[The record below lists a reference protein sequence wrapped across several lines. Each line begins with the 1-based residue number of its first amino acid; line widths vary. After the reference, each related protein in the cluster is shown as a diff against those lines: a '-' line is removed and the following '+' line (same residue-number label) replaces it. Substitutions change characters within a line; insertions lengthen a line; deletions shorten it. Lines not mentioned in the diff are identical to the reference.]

1 MKRRYFRMA
10 VGLEPLE
17 GAGKALSDFLFWA
30 GRAHIL
36 GQVAAAQQEEASGKL
51 ADVLENARIRSA
63 HDRRMLT
70 FEAERIE
77 RALKGSGIKPV
88 LLKGAAYVAL
98 GLRAG
103 QGRRVSDID
112 ILVEERHLAETEAL
126 LRDAGWV
133 GDTATAGDYEQA
145 YYRRWMHELPP
156 LRHKRRRTLVDVH
169 HRLLPRTARLQ
180 PRHELM
186 LARSKPIANSS
197 LRTFDATD
205 RFIHSAIHIFADGA
219 FETAA
224 RSFIELYYL
233 LDDLSGAER
242 EALIAR
248 AAEVNALRPV
258 AGALWA
264 VSHYFGSAN
273 AHAVL
278 RSMGVGGV
286 GLGLKT
292 AIRLWV
298 RGGSFAPLG
307 GLWLYVRSH
316 VLRMPAGMLAKH
328 LISKAFRRGKP
339 AKAARKAN

>member
-1 MKRRYFRMA
+1 MKRAYFKMA
-10 VGLEPLE
+10 VGLLPLE
-17 GAGKALSDFLFWA
+17 GTTLSDFLFWA

-36 GQVAAAQQEEASGKL
+36 GQVAAAHEGEAQGKL
-51 ADVLENARIRSA
+51 GDVLENARVRTA
-63 HDRRMLT
+63 HDKRMLT

-88 LLKGAAYVAL
+88 LLKGAAYVAR

-112 ILVEERHLAETEAL
+112 ILVEERHLAETEML
-126 LRDAGWV
+126 LREAGWV
-133 GDTATAGDYEQA
+133 GEAATAGEYDQA

-156 LRHKRRRTLVDVH
+156 MRHKRRRTLVDVH

-180 PRHELM
+180 PRHDLM
-186 LARSKPIANSS
+186 MAAAKPIENSS
-197 LRTFDATD
+197 LATFDAAD

-219 FETAA
+219 FETAP

-233 LDDLSGAER
+233 FDDLNAAEQGR
-242 EALIAR
+242 LIDR

-264 VSHYFGSAN
+264 VSHYFDAAN

-286 GLGLKT
+286 SLSLRT

-298 RGGSFAPLG
+298 RGGWAKPLAGFA
-307 GLWLYVRSH
+307 LYVRSH
-316 VLRMPAGMLAKH
+316 FMRMPTGMLLKH
-328 LISKAFRRGKP
+328 LIAQAFRRRKP
-339 AKAARKAN
+339 AKEARTVN